1 MSSITRSAGAAC
13 LACVVAVAASPS
25 QAETIKLTVVGAP
38 PPVVTPVKVTKEFFV
53 PEVTKRLAA
62 SGKDFKI
69 EWTEAYSQTLAKFPE
84 VLETVEEGIAQ
95 VGVLLRNF
103 EESKL
108 PLEAYASAMPFG
120 LTEMRPMIA
129 ADARVRAKVPEMNAT
144 YEKNGQVYLAGAIS
158 ESMHMFTK
166 FPIKTVDDVKGKK
179 VGASGAL
186 ANYLRGTG
194 AVIVNASMQ
203 QSYVDIK
210 NGVYDGYVI
219 GFGLAMPYK
228 TFEAAPNV
236 TRTYFGVTPTPCLT
250 VNTKTWKSLP
260 DYVQK
265 IMLEVAQEWALE
277 NVKVDEQ
284 RVAGAAQAMKAKG
297 VSIIDMPEAERVRW
311 AKTMPNIAK
320 EWAAD
325 LDKKGLPGSKVL
337 AAYME
342 EVRASG
348 KVVRDWEKE

>member
-1 MSSITRSAGAAC
+1 MASIIRSAGAAC
-13 LACVVAVAASPS
+13 VAGLVGMAASAS

-53 PEVTKRLAA
+53 PEVSKRLAA

-95 VGVLLRNF
+95 VGVILRNF

-108 PLEAYASAMPFG
+108 PLEAYASAIPFG
-120 LTEMRPMIA
+120 LTDMRSTIA
-129 ADARVRAKVPEMNAT
+129 ADARVRAKVPEMNAAF
-144 YEKNGQVYLAGAIS
+144 EKNGQVYLAGAIS
-158 ESMHMFTK
+158 ENMQVFTK
-166 FPIKTVDDVKGKK
+166 FPVKSVDDVKGKK
-179 VGASGAL
+179 IGASGAL

-194 AVIVNASMQ
+194 AVVVNASMQ

-228 TFEAAPNV
+228 TYEAAQNV
-236 TRTYFGVTPTPCLT
+236 ALTNFGVTPTPCLT

-260 DYVQK
+260 PYVQK
-265 IMLEVAQEWALE
+265 IMLEVAQEWAVK
-277 NVKVDEQ
+277 NVDLDEK
-284 RVAGAAQAMKAKG
+284 RVAGAMAAMKSKG
-297 VSIIDMPEAERVRW
+297 VHITVMSDAERTRW
-311 AKTMPNIAK
+311 AKMMPNIAK

-325 LDKKGLPGSKVL
+325 LDKKGQPGSKVL

-348 KVVRDWEKE
+348 KVIRDWEKE

>member
-1 MSSITRSAGAAC
+1 MSILRSAGAAC
-13 LACVVAVAASPS
+13 AVGVVAFAAAPS
-25 QAETIKLTVVGAP
+25 EAETIKITMVAAP
-38 PPVVTPVKVTKEFFV
+38 PPVVTPVKVTKEFFI
-53 PEVTKRLAA
+53 PEVNKRLAA

-95 VGVLLRNF
+95 MGMILRNF
-103 EESKL
+103 EEAKL

-120 LTEMRPMIA
+120 LTDMRKMID

-158 ESMHMFTK
+158 ENMQVFTK
-166 FPIKTVDDVKGKK
+166 FPVKTVDDVKGKK
-179 VGASGAL
+179 IGASGAL

-194 AVIVNASMQ
+194 AVVVNASMQ

-219 GFGLAMPYK
+219 GFGLAVPYK
-228 TFEAAPNV
+228 TYEAAPNIAL
-236 TRTYFGVTPTPCLT
+236 TNFGVTPTPCLT
-250 VNTKTWKSLP
+250 INTKTWKSLP

-265 IMLEVAQEWALE
+265 IMLETAKDWALE
-277 NVKVDEQ
+277 NIKVDEG
-284 RVAGAAQAMKAKG
+284 RLAGAAKMMQGKG
-297 VSIIDMPEAERVRW
+297 AHITEMSDAERARW

-348 KVVRDWEKE
+348 KVIRDWEKE

>member
-1 MSSITRSAGAAC
+1 MKWITRSATVTSV
-13 LACVVAVAASPS
+13 ACVFVALGGPVS
-25 QAETIKLTVVGAP
+25 AETVKLIVVGAP

-53 PEVTKRLAA
+53 PEVSKRLAA
-62 SGKDFKI
+62 TGKDFKI

-84 VLETVEEGIAQ
+84 VFETVEEGIAH
-95 VGVLLRNF
+95 VGVILRNF

-108 PLEAYASAMPFG
+108 PLEAYASAIPFG

-129 ADARVRAKVPEMNAT
+129 ADARVRAKVPEMNAAF
-144 YEKNGQVYLAGAIS
+144 EQNGQVYLAGAIS
-158 ESMHMFTK
+158 ENMHLFTT
-166 FPIKTVDDVKGKK
+166 FPVKTVDDLKGKK
-179 VGASGAL
+179 IGASGAL

-194 AVIVNASMQ
+194 AVNVTASMA

-228 TFEAAPNV
+228 TYEAAPHV
-236 TRTYFGVTPTPCLT
+236 VRTYFGVTPTPCLT
-250 VNTKTWKSLP
+250 VNAETWKKLP

-265 IMLEVAQEWALE
+265 IMLDVAQEWAVE
-277 NVKVDEQ
+277 NVKLDEQ
-284 RVAGAAQAMKAKG
+284 RVAAAAKAMEAKG
-297 VSIIDMPEAERVRW
+297 VSIVDMPDSERARW
-311 AKTMPNIAK
+311 AKMMPNIAK

-325 LDKKGLPGSKVL
+325 LDKRGLPGSKVL

-342 EVRASG
+342 EVRAAG
-348 KVVRDWEKE
+348 KVIRDWEKE